1 MNMAKQTHKPFGKS
15 QRRIP
20 SSTRMWPD
28 QWAELSWAA
37 QHLGI
42 SQSRLLRS
50 AALTVAAELREGAQ
64 RPLTLHH

>member
-20 SSTRMWPD
+20 SSTRMWEA
-28 QWAELSWAA
+28 QWQEVAWAA
-37 QHLGI
+37 EYLGI

-50 AALTVAAELREGAQ
+50 AALSVAAELRQGAQ
-64 RPLTLHH
+64 RPITLHH

>member
-1 MNMAKQTHKPFGKS
+1 MKQIHKPFGKS

-28 QWAELSWAA
+28 QWERVSWAA
-37 QHLGI
+37 KRLGI

-50 AALTVAAELREGAQ
+50 AALTVAAELEAGAD
-64 RPLTLHH
+64 RPITLHH